1 MNTEREFQKE
11 LLQTALPVTLQ
22 CLIQSSFS
30 VIDQIMTGQLGSVS
44 IAGIGLGG
52 KFASL
57 FSVMISAVAAAA
69 GIMIAQYIGKKDH
82 RGAGRSFWTNLAVV
96 IILALIFAGGAFFC
110 PAKIMSLYTKEKA
123 TVQAAVKYIRI
134 YAISFFPAAVIAVAS
149 SYLRCVQAA
158 RLALYG
164 GICGI
169 VLNTVLNYLL
179 IFGHMG
185 FPAMGVEGAAWA
197 SVLAQCISC
206 LLLLSLLERKRQACG
221 WHIPFILSSEKAE
234 MRQYLGILIPIFVCE
249 FFWGLGENVYAVIYG
264 HMGTVSLAAMTL
276 TGSIQMLVTGAL
288 SGVAQAAGVMMGK
301 QLGADRWECAYRDGK
316 KLMLTG
322 LCGSLFLSVMVAV
335 ISGWYVRLF
344 QVEENVRETAR
355 MLLRVYA
362 LVAPVKIQNMILGG
376 GILRSGGKTKYVMAV
391 DLIGTWLF
399 GVPMGLAAAF
409 FFHLPVPAVYF
420 ILSLE
425 EGVRFVISLA
435 VFKKKIW
442 MQRL

>member
-1 MNTEREFQKE
+1 MDTEQVFQKE

-22 CLIQSSFS
+22 CLLQSSFS

-57 FSVMISAVAAAA
+57 YSVMISAVAAAA
-69 GIMIAQYIGKKDH
+69 GIMIAQYIGKKDR
-82 RGAGRSFWTNLAVV
+82 RGVGRSVWTNLAAV
-96 IILALIFAGGAFFC
+96 IFLAAVFAGGAFLC
-110 PAKIMSLYTKEKA
+110 PGKIMSLYTKEEA

-134 YAISFFPAAVIAVAS
+134 YAFSFFPAAVIAVAS
-149 SYLRCVQAA
+149 AYLRCVQAA
-158 RLALYG
+158 KLALYS

-169 VLNTVLNYLL
+169 ILNTVLNYFL

-197 SVLAQCISC
+197 SVLSQLISC
-206 LLLLSLLERKRQACG
+206 FLLLGLFERKRQECQ
-221 WHIPFILSSEKAE
+221 WSIPFTFSSGKEEMHQYISIL
-234 MRQYLGILIPIFVCE
+234 MPIFVCE
-249 FFWGLGENVYAVIYG
+249 FFWGLGENIYAVIYG

-276 TGSIQMLVTGAL
+276 TNSVQMLVIGAL
-288 SGVAQAAGVMMGK
+288 SGVAQAAGVMVGK
-301 QLGADRWECAYRDGK
+301 QLGADRPEYAYRDGK

-322 LCGSLFLSVMVAV
+322 LTGSLILSVVV
-335 ISGWYVRLF
+335 TLFSGWYVCLF
-344 QVEENVRETAR
+344 QVEDNVRETASS
-355 MLLRVYA
+355 LLRVYA
-362 LVAPVKIQNMILGG
+362 LVAPLKIQNMILGG
-376 GILRSGGKTKYVMAV
+376 GILRSGGKTKYVMAI

-409 FFHLPVPAVYF
+409 FFQLPVPAVYF

-425 EGVRFVISLA
+425 EGVRLMISLA
-435 VFKKKIW
+435 VFRKKIW
-442 MQRL
+442 MQQL